1 MIRSK
6 IGVGGEGMEL
16 IMLTVVTDG
25 VGVEETIWR
34 LHLENGIRKES
45 QGNTVIGEEVEK
57 KGPSQGDW
65 EIAKRKEQK
74 IKPSKEKK

>member
-1 MIRSK
+1 
-6 IGVGGEGMEL
+6 MEL

-25 VGVEETIWR
+25 VGVEETISR

-57 KGPSQGDW
+57 KGPSQGD
-65 EIAKRKEQK
+65 
-74 IKPSKEKK
+74 